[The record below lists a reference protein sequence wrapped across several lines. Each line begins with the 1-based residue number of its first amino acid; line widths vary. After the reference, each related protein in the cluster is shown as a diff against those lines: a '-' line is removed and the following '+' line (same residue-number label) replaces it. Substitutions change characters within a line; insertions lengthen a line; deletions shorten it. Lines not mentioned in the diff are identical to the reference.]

1 MIAGAIM
8 SEEPAVQTALTAFV
22 LSQAA
27 IAALLF
33 GTVTLDRRHQ
43 RASFLAR
50 HPLLVRQRA
59 SVRSAARSM
68 RRYNRGLAG
77 LERAAAR
84 ADTARRAA

>member
-1 MIAGAIM
+1 
-8 SEEPAVQTALTAFV
+8 VQTALTAFV
-22 LSQAA
+22 VSQVV

-33 GTVTLDRRHQ
+33 GTVMLDRPHQ
-43 RASFLAR
+43 SARFLAR
-50 HPLLVRQRA
+50 HPLLVKQRA

>member
-1 MIAGAIM
+1 MIAGAIT

-43 RASFLAR
+43 PASFLAR
-50 HPLLVRQRA
+50 HPLLKRRA
-59 SVRSAARSM
+59 SGRSAARSM

>member
-1 MIAGAIM
+1 M
-8 SEEPAVQTALTAFV
+8 QTALTAFV

-33 GTVTLDRRHQ
+33 GTAMLDRPRQ
-43 RASFLAR
+43 PARFLAR
-50 HPLLVRQRA
+50 HPLLVKQR

-68 RRYNRGLAG
+68 RRHNRGLAG